1 MYYCTLCIKNN
12 DNDHFNVKYEGISN
26 SEITMKMNTNLN
38 YRMKNSSTV
47 VNKVNSLN
55 FDTN

>member
-26 SEITMKMNTNLN
+26 LDNNENEHQLELQDEKLINCSKQ
-38 YRMKNSSTV
+38 S
-47 VNKVNSLN
+47 
-55 FDTN
+55 